1 MMLVQRDGDYHL
13 LDDHESVLATSSSLQ
28 SVLDALG
35 GGVAQ
40 RTRRVS
46 DSWTKQ
52 VVAETISG
60 SSLAFFLS

>member
-1 MMLVQRDGDYHL
+1 MLLVQHDGDYHL
-13 LDDHESVLATSSSLQ
+13 LDDHGTVVATSSSLQ

-40 RTRRVS
+40 RVRPVS
-46 DSWTKQ
+46 DLWTKQ
-52 VVAETISG
+52 VVADSTSG